1 MTATTGDTL
10 VTVHEE
16 DALGIITLRRP
27 ERRNAMTRDLIRQL
41 IAATAEVSDRDALRA
56 VIIEAEGDTF
66 SVGAD
71 LNEVEAMI
79 KPPSLLRARKEAELG
94 GQMMRSIRD
103 IHQPTVCAVQGV
115 ATGGGAC
122 IAAACDFR
130 VGAADCQAGLGE
142 VRMAMNLMWHA
153 LPYFVDLLGPARAK
167 QMLMSGALFPASTL
181 ANWGFLDE
189 TYDRQALAMTAR
201 TRAGT
206 FVDLPPVAVQMM
218 KRSINRYAQALGESV
233 MHMDHDQWLL
243 TASSADFQDALL
255 AFSEKRKPNPRGH

>member
-1 MTATTGDTL
+1 MTEKTSDAL

-16 DALGIITLRRP
+16 DALGVITLRRP
-27 ERRNAMTRDLIRQL
+27 ERRNAMNRDLISQL
-41 IAATAEVSDRDALRA
+41 IAATAQVSDNDALRA
-56 VIIEAEGDTF
+56 VIIEADGDTF

-71 LNEVEAMI
+71 LNEVTAVL
-79 KPPSLLRARKEAELG
+79 KPPSMLRARKEAELG

-103 IHQPTVCAVQGV
+103 IHQPTVCALQGV

-167 QMLMSGALFPASTL
+167 QMFDVGGAVSC
-181 ANWGFLDE
+181 
-189 TYDRQALAMTAR
+189 
-201 TRAGT
+201 
-206 FVDLPPVAVQMM
+206 VDVGELGLP
-218 KRSINRYAQALGESV
+218 R
-233 MHMDHDQWLL
+233 
-243 TASSADFQDALL
+243 
-255 AFSEKRKPNPRGH
+255 